1 MKFDAIIVGAGV
13 FGCTLAEKLASRN
26 KKVLL
31 LEKRRHIGGN
41 AYSSFD
47 SETNIEI
54 HKYGSH
60 IFHTN
65 NDDVWKYINKFSTFN
80 SYVHKVKTETEI
92 GLLPV
97 PINLETISR
106 AFDCSLDSSQAE
118 ILILGKRINPGESF
132 ENLEDW
138 AKSEIGVRLYDLLI
152 KGYTKKQWDTDP
164 KNLPSSILARLPV
177 RYDFEDRYF
186 TDKFQGLPQEGYE
199 QLFKNMIDNPLIT
212 LELETDFF
220 DVRDQCD
227 SDQLV
232 IYTGPIDR
240 YFDFS
245 RGKLNWRT
253 LDFEIEVLE
262 KNYYQSLAVI
272 NSASEDIAYTRTHE
286 FKHFYPERIQS
297 QDKTIIA
304 REFSRR
310 AESLD
315 EPYYPVGTFEDKVK
329 LAEYRELIK
338 KLPNVYF
345 GGRLGSYQYLD
356 MHMAINQAHI
366 TFKDLMRSRWS

>member
-31 LEKRRHIGGN
+31 LEKRGHIGGN

-65 NDDVWKYINKFSTFN
+65 NDDVWKYINQFSTFN
-80 SYVHKVKTETEI
+80 SYVHKVKIETKI

-106 AFDCSLDSSQAE
+106 AFDRNLDSTQAE
-118 ILILGKRINPGESF
+118 ILILGKRINPGESS

-138 AKSEIGVRLYDLLI
+138 AKSEIGIRLYDLLI

-199 QLFKNMIDNPLIT
+199 QLFKNMIDNPLIK

-220 DVRDQCD
+220 DVRNQCD

-245 RGKLNWRT
+245 KG
-253 LDFEIEVLE
+253 
-262 KNYYQSLAVI
+262 
-272 NSASEDIAYTRTHE
+272 
-286 FKHFYPERIQS
+286 
-297 QDKTIIA
+297 
-304 REFSRR
+304 
-310 AESLD
+310 
-315 EPYYPVGTFEDKVK
+315 
-329 LAEYRELIK
+329 
-338 KLPNVYF
+338 NVC
-345 GGRLGSYQYLD
+345 
-356 MHMAINQAHI
+356 MI
-366 TFKDLMRSRWS
+366 

>member
-1 MKFDAIIVGAGV
+1 MKFDAVIIGAGV

-26 KKVLL
+26 KTVRLI
-31 LEKRRHIGGN
+31 EKRSHIGGN

-47 SETNIEI
+47 ADTNIEI

-65 NDDVWKYINKFSTFN
+65 NEDVWNYINQFTTFN
-80 SYVHKVKTETEI
+80 SYIHKVKIETDI

-106 AFDCSLDSSQAE
+106 AFDLKLDSMQAKALLAQE
-118 ILILGKRINPGESF
+118 TMHLGENS

-138 AKSEIGVRLYDLLI
+138 AKSEIGIRLYDLLI

-164 KNLPSSILARLPV
+164 KDLPSSIIARLPI
-177 RYDFEDRYF
+177 RYDLEDRYF
-186 TDKFQGLPQEGYE
+186 VDKFQGLPREGYE
-199 QLFKNMIDNPLIT
+199 QLFKNMIDNPLIK

-220 DVRDQCD
+220 DIRDQFD

-240 YFDFS
+240 FFDFS
-245 RGKLNWRT
+245 KGKLNWRT
-253 LDFEIEVLE
+253 LDFDIETIE
-262 KNYYQSLAVI
+262 TNHYQSLAVI
-272 NSASEDIAYTRTHE
+272 NSASEDVSFTRTHE

-297 QDKTIIA
+297 QNKTIIA

-310 AESLD
+310 AEPHD
-315 EPYYPVGTFEDKVK
+315 EPYYPVGTFEDKMN
-329 LAEYRELIK
+329 LAEYKKLIE

-366 TFKDLMRSRWS
+366 TFKELMRSRWH

>member
-1 MKFDAIIVGAGV
+1 MKFDAVIVGAGV
-13 FGCTLAEKLASRN
+13 FGCTLAEKLTSRN
-26 KKVLL
+26 KTVLL
-31 LEKRRHIGGN
+31 LEKRVHIGGN
-41 AYSSFD
+41 AFSSID
-47 SETNIEI
+47 LETNIEV

-65 NDDVWKYINKFSTFN
+65 NEEVWNYVNQFASFN
-80 SYVHKVKTETEI
+80 SYVHKVRIETEI

-106 AFDCSLDSSQAE
+106 AYELKLDSAQARKLVSDEKVTGGENSQ
-118 ILILGKRINPGESF
+118 
-132 ENLEDW
+132 NLEDW
-138 AKSEIGVRLYDLLI
+138 AKSEIGIRLYELLI

-164 KNLPSSILARLPV
+164 RDLPSSILARLPV
-177 RYDFEDRYF
+177 RYDHEDKYF
-186 TDKFQGLPQEGYE
+186 TDKFQGLPREGYE
-199 QLFKNMIDNPLIT
+199 QLFKNMIENPLVT

-220 DVRDQCD
+220 DVRDRFD

-245 RGKLNWRT
+245 KGKLNWRT
-253 LDFEIEVLE
+253 LDFEIETI
-262 KNYYQSLAVI
+262 KKDNYQPLAVI
-272 NSASEDIAYTRTHE
+272 NSASQEVAYTRTHE

-297 QDKTIIA
+297 SDKTIIA

-310 AESLD
+310 AEPYD
-315 EPYYPVGTFEDKVK
+315 EPYYPVGTQEDKQN
-329 LAEYRELIK
+329 LLEYR
-338 KLPNVYF
+338 KLMEKIPNVYF

>member
-1 MKFDAIIVGAGV
+1 MRFDAIIVGAGV

-31 LEKRRHIGGN
+31 LEKRNQIGGN
-41 AYSSFD
+41 AYSFFD

-65 NDDVWKYINKFSTFN
+65 NDDVWQYVNQFSSFN
-80 SYVHKVKTETEI
+80 SYIHKVKIETEI

-106 AFDCSLDSSQAE
+106 AFGRSLDSTQAE
-118 ILILGKRINPGESF
+118 MLILGEKINSGESS

-138 AKSEIGVRLYDLLI
+138 AKSEIGIRLYDLLI

-164 KNLPSSILARLPV
+164 RDLPSSILARLPI

-186 TDKFQGLPQEGYE
+186 TDKFQGLPRDGYE
-199 QLFKNMIDNPLIT
+199 KLFKNMIDNPLIT
-212 LELETDFF
+212 LELGTDFF
-220 DVRDQCD
+220 DVRDQFD

-245 RGKLNWRT
+245 RGQLNWRT
-253 LDFEIEVLE
+253 LDFEVEVIET
-262 KNYYQSLAVI
+262 NHYQSLAVI
-272 NSASEDIAYTRTHE
+272 NSASEDVGHTRTHE
-286 FKHFYPERIQS
+286 FKHFYPERTQS
-297 QDKTIIA
+297 QNKTIIA

-310 AESLD
+310 AEPQD
-315 EPYYPVGTFEDKVK
+315 EPYYPVGTYEDKEN
-329 LAEYRELIK
+329 LAEYK
-338 KLPNVYF
+338 KLIEKMPNVF
-345 GGRLGSYQYLD
+345 FRGRLGSYQYLD

-366 TFKDLMRSRWS
+366 TFKELMGTRWK